1 MADFITTLFEAI
13 TAGITGIIAPIV
25 GGVKDG
31 FLQLI
36 YVDPTAEQKEVSVIA
51 YFLFAMLG
59 LSVGVGLVWLVM
71 SLFKRRG

>member
-1 MADFITTLFEAI
+1 MSDFISTLFEAI
-13 TAGITGIIAPIV
+13 TQGITGIIAPIV
-25 GGVKDG
+25 DG
-31 FLQLI
+31 IKTGFMELI
-36 YVDPTAEQKEVSVIA
+36 YVDPEAETPVVSTLA

>member
-1 MADFITTLFEAI
+1 MDFVTTLFEAI

-25 GGVKDG
+25 EGIKTG
-31 FLQLI
+31 FLELI
-36 YVDPTAEQKEVSVIA
+36 YVDPNVESPVLSAIA

>member
-1 MADFITTLFEAI
+1 MGDFISTLFEAL
-13 TAGITGIIAPIV
+13 TEGITGIIAPIIDA
-25 GGVKDG
+25 VKTG

-36 YVDPTAEQKEVSVIA
+36 YVDPTAEVKEVSAIA

>member
-1 MADFITTLFEAI
+1 MGEFITTLFEAL
-13 TAGITGIIAPIV
+13 TEGITGIIAPIIDA
-25 GGVKDG
+25 VKTG
-31 FLQLI
+31 FLELI
-36 YVDPTAEQKEVSVIA
+36 YVDPSAEVKEVSAIA